1 MGGWSV
7 PRALLCPHGPIST
20 QQTGL
25 VKQMKRPCIKMG
37 TSLLF
42 PVRIVV
48 FQESSEF
55 LLLGQASVYPP
66 NASLAVLFSSIYFGR
81 TDKSGD
87 KYRVMQR
94 ISSTTFQHE
103 SEASMT

>member
-48 FQESSEF
+48 LQESSEF

-66 NASLAVLFSSIYFGR
+66 NASLAVLFSSIYFEG
-81 TDKSGD
+81 
-87 KYRVMQR
+87 R
-94 ISSTTFQHE
+94 ISPVTSTG
-103 SEASMT
+103 SCSASLVLHFSMNQRHP